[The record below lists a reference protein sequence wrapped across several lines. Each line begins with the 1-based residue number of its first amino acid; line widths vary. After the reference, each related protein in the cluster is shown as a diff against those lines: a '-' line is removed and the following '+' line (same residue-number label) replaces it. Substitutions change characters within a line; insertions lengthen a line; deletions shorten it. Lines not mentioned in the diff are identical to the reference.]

1 MYDDD
6 CDDDDDDDDH
16 DDGDVQVLC
25 KVATIAGVMFLVS
38 NHYCYHNMLN
48 HSTLQYPYDASQ
60 KENICPMNHSLP
72 SFDSR
77 GTPSFAYNVF
87 FGMYVMY
94 ACMCIY
100 IYTHV
105 NLYDMYVCM

>member
-6 CDDDDDDDDH
+6 CDDDDDDH

-87 FGMYVMY
+87 LV
-94 ACMCIY
+94 CMSCMHVCIY